1 MPRWLPNALTAARL
15 IAIVPFAVLLSR
27 ASDAV
32 SLAAAAIFAGASVT
46 DFLDGY
52 LARHA
57 DVQSRFGR
65 IVDPVAD
72 RLLVDVAL
80 VLLVVHQRLEWW
92 LAVPVFGRDMVLA
105 IAFRTRHELT
115 EVQVNRA
122 GKSATA
128 LIMLGLTLLML
139 TRSGWPLWV
148 YVGGMALSLAAA
160 GLYLLRPEEEGLP
173 SRQS

>member
-15 IAIVPFAVLLSR
+15 VAIVPFAVLLSR
-27 ASDAV
+27 AQDAV
-32 SLAAAAIFAGASVT
+32 SVPAAVIFAGASVT

-57 DVQSRFGR
+57 HAQSRFGR
-65 IVDPVAD
+65 IADPVAD

-80 VLLVVHQRLEWW
+80 VLLVVHQRLDWW

-105 IAFRTRHELT
+105 IAFRARHELT
-115 EVQVNRA
+115 EVQVNMA

-128 LIMLGLTLLML
+128 LIMLGLTFLML

-148 YVGGMALSLAAA
+148 YAGGMALSLAAA
-160 GLYLLRPEEEGLP
+160 GLYLLRSGEEGLP